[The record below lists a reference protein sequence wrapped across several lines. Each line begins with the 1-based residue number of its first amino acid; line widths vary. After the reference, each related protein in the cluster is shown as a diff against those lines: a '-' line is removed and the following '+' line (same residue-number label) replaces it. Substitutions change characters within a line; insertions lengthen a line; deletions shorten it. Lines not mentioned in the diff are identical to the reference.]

1 MHRST
6 LGLDSSVSDTHSI
19 RSGRSLNSLLSV
31 KHPDFNEP
39 GLNSSIVETINAE
52 FSKGVVTRAVM
63 TGELALAYNHADLDA
78 PFGQE
83 TILLDN
89 FSSLEK
95 VAPNP
100 AFIEPVPD
108 KADQFTVDLS
118 HVTKTAVAFK
128 YQVHLGE
135 GSYSSH
141 VPLLL
146 TSDYRVEPTQ
156 TLAKIQYSLNPA
168 FVEGLPESSF
178 PLTLSGVVIILHLDP
193 TGAKTKSCN
202 AKPAESLVFRKA
214 ENLVYWKLGD
224 VMFRKENVPQKLVAQ
239 FKTDG
244 EAKVGNVEARWE
256 ISGEHLPKMGSG
268 LAVSK
273 LETDGKEEEGNSE
286 DDPFAD
292 AEEEI
297 KPPSETKESWTQ
309 IHCVKRW
316 RAGPSYLALPAES

>member
-1 MHRST
+1 M
-6 LGLDSSVSDTHSI
+6 
-19 RSGRSLNSLLSV
+19 
-31 KHPDFNEP
+31 
-39 GLNSSIVETINAE
+39 ETINAE

-78 PFGQE
+78 SFGQE

-89 FSSLEK
+89 FSLLEK

-100 AFIEPVPD
+100 AFIEPVSD
-108 KADQFTVDLS
+108 RAGQFTVDLS

-135 GSYSSH
+135 RSHSSH

-146 TSDYRVEPTQ
+146 TSDYRVDATQ
-156 TLAKIQYSLNPA
+156 TLAKVQYSLNPA
-168 FVEGLPESSF
+168 FVEVLPESSF
-178 PLTLSGVVIILHLDP
+178 PLMLSGVVIILHLDP
-193 TGAKTKSCN
+193 TGAKAKSCN

-214 ENLVYWKLGD
+214 ENLIYWKLGD
-224 VMFRKENVPQKLVAQ
+224 ITFTKENVPRKLVAQ

-273 LETDGKEEEGNSE
+273 LETDDKEEENASE

-292 AEEEI
+292 AEEES
-297 KPPSETKESWTQ
+297 KPPSEIRENWTQ
-309 IHCVKRW
+309 VHCVKRW
-316 RAGPSYLALPAES
+316 RAGPSYLALPAGS

>member
-1 MHRST
+1 M
-6 LGLDSSVSDTHSI
+6 
-19 RSGRSLNSLLSV
+19 
-31 KHPDFNEP
+31 
-39 GLNSSIVETINAE
+39 ETINAE

-63 TGELALAYNHADLDA
+63 TGELALAYNHGDLAA

-100 AFIEPVPD
+100 AFIEPVSD
-108 KADQFTVDLS
+108 KAGQFTVDLV

-135 GSYSSH
+135 DSYSSH

-146 TSDYRVEPTQ
+146 TSDYRVQPTQ
-156 TLAKIQYSLNPA
+156 TLAKVQYSLNPA
-168 FVEGLPESSF
+168 FVEALPESSY
-178 PLTLSGVVIILHLDP
+178 PLMLSGVVIILHLDP
-193 TGAKTKSCN
+193 NGAKAKSCN

-224 VMFRKENVPQKLVAQ
+224 VTFTKENEPQKLVAQ

-244 EAKVGNVEARWE
+244 EAQVGNVEARWE
-256 ISGEHLPKMGSG
+256 IGGEHLTNLGSG

-273 LETDGKEEEGNSE
+273 LETDGKEEENGSE

-297 KPPSETKESWTQ
+297 KASSEIKENWTQ
-309 IHCVKRW
+309 VHGVKRW
-316 RAGPSYLALPAES
+316 RAGPSYLALPAGS

>member
-1 MHRST
+1 M
-6 LGLDSSVSDTHSI
+6 
-19 RSGRSLNSLLSV
+19 
-31 KHPDFNEP
+31 
-39 GLNSSIVETINAE
+39 ETINAE

-100 AFIEPVPD
+100 AFIEPVSD
-108 KADQFTVDLS
+108 KAGQFTVDLS
-118 HVTKTAVAFK
+118 HVTKTVVAFK
-128 YQVHLGE
+128 YQVHLAE
-135 GSYSSH
+135 GSHSSH

-146 TSDYRVEPTQ
+146 TSDYRVETTQ
-156 TLAKIQYSLNPA
+156 TLAKVQYSLNTA
-168 FVEGLPESSF
+168 FVEALPESSF
-178 PLTLSGVVIILHLDP
+178 PFTLSGVVIILHLDP
-193 TGAKTKSCN
+193 TGAKAKSCN

-214 ENLVYWKLGD
+214 ENLIYWKLGD
-224 VMFRKENVPQKLVAQ
+224 VTFTKENTPQKLVAQ

-256 ISGEHLPKMGSG
+256 IGGEHLPKMGSG

-273 LETDGKEEEGNSE
+273 LETDGKEEKDESE

-292 AEEEI
+292 AEEVI
-297 KPPSETKESWTQ
+297 TASSETKESWTQ
-309 IHCVKRW
+309 IYGVKRW
-316 RAGPSYLALPAES
+316 RAGPSYLALPVVGS